1 MMTAGKSFIES
12 GSDMA
17 HLKIL
22 EGMLMGRLKKT
33 VTLSSKLLGIYGNN
47 NSESPTTPRDGPLEN
62 KMSIPT
68 VT

>member
-22 EGMLMGRLKKT
+22 EDMLIGRLKKT
-33 VTLSSKLLGIYGNN
+33 IALSSRLLGIYGNN
-47 NSESPTTPRDGPLEN
+47 NSESPTTPRDGPLET
-62 KMSIPT
+62 KMPIPT
-68 VT
+68 VA